1 MTMRTAVL
9 GSALAL
15 TVALAAACS
24 TSRSNPAAP
33 AAPQQAAEAPATAG
47 GPATAGRPAGAAA
60 VPPYF
65 ASAEAA
71 KPFPPLMPAS
81 FFRSSP
87 VIARAYRTASRYPGL
102 VAQQPCYCHCDRLG
116 HRSLLDCYAVEHAAG

>member
-15 TVALAAACS
+15 AVALAGACS
-24 TSRSNPAAP
+24 TSHSNPSATAAP
-33 AAPQQAAEAPATAG
+33 DRQPQAGEPATAG
-47 GPATAGRPAGAAA
+47 GPAAA

-102 VAQQPCYCHCDRLG
+102 VAQQPCYCHCDRIG
-116 HRSLLDCYAVEHAAG
+116 HRSLLDCYSVEHAAG

>member
-15 TVALAAACS
+15 AVALAVACS
-24 TSRSNPAAP
+24 TSHSNPSETAAP
-33 AAPQQAAEAPATAG
+33 ATPRQAVEPPATTTT
-47 GPATAGRPAGAAA
+47 PAEA

-65 ASAEAA
+65 RSAEAA

-81 FFRSSP
+81 FFRSNP
-87 VIARAYRTASRYPGL
+87 VIARAYQTASRYPGL
-102 VAQQPCYCHCDRLG
+102 VAQQPCYCHCDRMG
-116 HRSLLDCYAVEHAAG
+116 HRSLLDCYASEHAAG